1 VQQAVKT
8 RARHRS
14 DGCDQRRLGHDDR
27 RPRPNFPSLERAGIS
42 VTAFTCCTAITSAP
56 HSAGEGAQLLQ
67 SPLRSVAISPP
78 IKSGERTPLID
89 HKRTGWMCGA
99 QPSQPQA
106 AFTDGNTATATPPRL
121 LQAHTREPSSSRA

>member
-1 VQQAVKT
+1 MT
-8 RARHRS
+8 
-14 DGCDQRRLGHDDR
+14 
-27 RPRPNFPSLERAGIS
+27 AGPGPIFVAGTGWNIGRCFHVLHCNHTS
-42 VTAFTCCTAITSAP
+42 PHTAE
-56 HSAGEGAQLLQ
+56 EGAQLLH

-121 LQAHTREPSSSRA
+121 LQAHTREPSNRRA